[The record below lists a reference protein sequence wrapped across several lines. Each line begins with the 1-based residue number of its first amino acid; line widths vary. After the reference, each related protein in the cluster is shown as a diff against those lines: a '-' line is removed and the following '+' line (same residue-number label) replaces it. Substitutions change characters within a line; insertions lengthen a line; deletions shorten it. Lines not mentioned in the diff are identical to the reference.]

1 MKSKKRR
8 KSVSFNTLTSV
19 AGVSLGVMA
28 LLVVLSVMSG
38 FHEDLQKKILGANA
52 HVVIQSHSNGIP
64 NYSDVMEKIRDID
77 GVKAV
82 SPLLMG
88 QVMLSRNKRAHGVF
102 LRGIDT
108 EYEKKTTEKL
118 AEKKKI
124 SKEDKT
130 TDKDKAKKTKDKDE
144 IKPKPK
150 TVKKVVDEKKDD
162 K

>member
-38 FHEDLQKKILGANA
+38 FHEDLQKKILGTNA
-52 HVVIQSHSNGIP
+52 HVVIKSHSNGIP

-108 EYEKKTTEKL
+108 EYEKKTTEIHSHMYTGSFEDINKEGEFPGIIIGKEL
-118 AEKKKI
+118 AASLGVI
-124 SKEDKT
+124 M
-130 TDKDKAKKTKDKDE
+130 
-144 IKPKPK
+144 
-150 TVKKVVDEKKDD
+150 
-162 K
+162 